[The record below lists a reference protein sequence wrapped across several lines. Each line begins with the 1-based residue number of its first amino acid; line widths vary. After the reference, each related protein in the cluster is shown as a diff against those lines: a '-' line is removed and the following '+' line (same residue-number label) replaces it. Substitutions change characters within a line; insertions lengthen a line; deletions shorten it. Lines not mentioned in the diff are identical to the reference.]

1 VAAPTESPFHPVPTD
16 EIERLL
22 KVRHSHPHGFLGMHS
37 VGRGKRKRIVCRALL
52 QGVETCEVIDYESV
66 PEKRYPLQKISP
78 EGFFE
83 GEIPERTD
91 LFRYRLRAL
100 QHNGEIRQFY
110 DPYAFLPTIS
120 EEDLYLFNQGTL
132 HFPYRML
139 GSHVITQEGI
149 PGVRF
154 AVWAPSAHNV
164 SVVGD
169 FNRWDGR
176 YHPMRPLGAS
186 GVWELFIPGLAAGCK
201 YKYEIIGPDHHLRLK
216 SDPYA
221 AFFEPPPHNASIV
234 YDPSGYHW
242 QDSAWLEKR
251 AKTDWTKKPISIYE
265 VHAASWRRVVEDGD
279 RSLTY
284 QEMASELIK
293 YVKDMGFTH
302 VEFMP
307 LAEHPFA
314 GSWGY
319 QVTGFYASTHRFG
332 TPHEFMALVDA
343 LHANDIGVIIDWVPG
358 HFPRDSFALA
368 EFDGTHLYE
377 HADPRQGAHMDW
389 GTLIF
394 NYGRHE
400 VKSFLIGNA
409 LAWMER
415 FHIDGFRVDAVAS
428 MLYLDYSRKD
438 GEWIPNR
445 YGGRENLEA
454 IDFLR
459 ETNDLVHKYFPGTIT
474 IAEES
479 TAFGGVSKPTSEG
492 GLGFDFKW
500 NMGWM
505 HDTLSYFSRDPL
517 FRRYHHHELTF
528 AMLYQYSENFV
539 SVFSHD
545 EVVHGKGSLL
555 GKMAAGDI
563 SAKARELRSLYG
575 YMWFWPGKKTLFM
588 GCEFG
593 QSSEWKYDSSLD
605 WHLLQYDDHEGIRR
619 LVQDLN
625 RVYKSFPS
633 LGAGDLDPAGFGW
646 VNCHDTDASIYSFL
660 RPGPNP
666 EDTFFVV
673 CHLTPV
679 LRETYR
685 FGVPFAG
692 RWEEVINTN
701 ATVYGGTGEGNC
713 GLRVTEN
720 KPADG
725 QEQSLLL
732 LLPPSSCTV
741 FRYLGA

>member
-1 VAAPTESPFHPVPTD
+1 MHPVRARGRKKACLT
-16 EIERLL
+16 
-22 KVRHSHPHGFLGMHS
+22 VRTL
-37 VGRGKRKRIVCRALL
+37 I
-52 QGVETCEVIDYESV
+52 QGAVTCEVVDYSND
-66 PEKRYPLQKISP
+66 PEVRYPMKKVAP

-83 GEIPERTD
+83 VEIKDRTEP
-91 LFRYRLRAL
+91 FRYRLRIT
-100 QHNGEIRQFY
+100 QENGEIRQFF
-110 DPYAFLPTIS
+110 DPYSFLPTIGD
-120 EEDLYLFNQGTL
+120 EELYLFNEGTN
-132 HFPYRML
+132 HFPYRIL
-139 GSHVITQEGI
+139 GSHVLDINDV
-149 PGVRF
+149 PGVHF
-154 AVWAPSAHNV
+154 AVWAPSARNI

-186 GVWELFIPGLAAGCK
+186 GIWEIFIPGLQQGAK
-201 YKYEIIGPDHHLRLK
+201 YKYEIVGPDGHLRLK

-221 AFFEPPPHNASIV
+221 AFYEPPPHNASIV
-234 YDPSGYHW
+234 YDCGGYDW
-242 QDSAWLEKR
+242 GDGDWMKKR
-251 AKTDWTKKPISIYE
+251 SKTEWKKAPISIYE
-265 VHAASWRRVVEDGD
+265 VHAGSWRRVVEDGN
-279 RSLTY
+279 RPLTY
-284 QEMASELIK
+284 KELAVELIQ
-293 YVKDMGFTH
+293 YAREMGFTH

-307 LAEHPFA
+307 LAEHPFS

-343 LHANDIGVIIDWVPG
+343 LHQAGIGVIIDWVPG

-377 HADPRQGAHMDW
+377 HADPRQGAHQDW

-400 VKSFLIGNA
+400 VRSFLLGNA
-409 LAWMER
+409 LAWAER

-428 MLYLDYSRKD
+428 MLYLDYSRNE

-459 ETNDLVHKYFPGTIT
+459 QANDLLHHYFPGVFT

-479 TAFGGVSKPTSEG
+479 TSFGGVSKSTAEG

-528 AMLYQYSENFV
+528 AMLYQFSESFV

-555 GKMAAGDI
+555 GKMAAADI
-563 SAKARELRSLYG
+563 PAKARELRSLLA
-575 YMWFWPGKKTLFM
+575 YMWLWPGKKTLFM

-593 QSSEWKYDSSLD
+593 QSSEWKYDSSVD

-619 LVQDLN
+619 LVKDLN
-625 RVYKSFPS
+625 HIYRSHEF
-633 LGAGDLDPAGFGW
+633 LGTHDDTPEGFAWVSCLDA
-646 VNCHDTDASIYSFL
+646 DSSIYAFL
-660 RPGPNP
+660 RKGSQA
-666 EDTFFVV
+666 EEQILVV
-673 CHLTPV
+673 CNFTPV
-679 LRETYR
+679 QRENVR
-685 FGVPFAG
+685 FGVPRPG
-692 RWEEVINTN
+692 RWEEILNTN
-701 ATVYGGTGEGNC
+701 AGAYSGTGEGNC
-713 GLRVTEN
+713 GLRVSEPVPCHEMEESVT
-720 KPADG
+720 
-725 QEQSLLL
+725 L
-732 LLPPSSCTV
+732 LLPPSSTIA
-741 FRYLGA
+741 FRYRGEC